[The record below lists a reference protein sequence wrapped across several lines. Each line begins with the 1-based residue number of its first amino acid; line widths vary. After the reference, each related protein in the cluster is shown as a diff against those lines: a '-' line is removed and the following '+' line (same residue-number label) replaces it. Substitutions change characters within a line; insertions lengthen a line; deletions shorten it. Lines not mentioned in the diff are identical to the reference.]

1 MTKKDMYRV
10 KELTNKIKQDYS
22 MDIGL
27 AYGGKRLNKAEL
39 IEESIKEINS
49 IIDKYIYKMKP
60 L

>member
-10 KELTNKIKQDYS
+10 KELTNKIKSDYS
-22 MDIGL
+22 NDVGS
-27 AYGGKRLNKAEL
+27 AYGNKRLNKAEL